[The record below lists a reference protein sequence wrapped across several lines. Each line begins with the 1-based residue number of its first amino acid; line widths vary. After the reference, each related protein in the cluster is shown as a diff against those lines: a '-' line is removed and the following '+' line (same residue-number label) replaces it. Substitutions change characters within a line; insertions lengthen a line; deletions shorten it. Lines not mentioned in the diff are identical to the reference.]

1 MAVVKMGQIK
11 ASLPKALAYITRP
24 DATND
29 GLWVST
35 NAAVIDPSDWKA
47 VAHQMASTAERVG
60 VSKNRDGGV
69 LAHHVIQSFA
79 PGEKVQLEDAHR
91 IGVQLAEQ
99 ITGGQHEYVIA
110 THLDKDHV
118 HNHIIFNAT
127 SFETGRK
134 FRCVRSTIGSIRD
147 MSDDL
152 CRDSGLSILPT
163 PSRATGRSLGD
174 IYKTI
179 KGQSDKELLRIE
191 IDKAA
196 TAATTWDEFEAS
208 LRRSGVVVFRRSGV
222 NGTTTFRGHNMKR
235 PMRDYRLGEAYTEE
249 GIMARLARG
258 GVNRITVDQSM
269 MVTQT
274 RDTMTVFVPGTGRRL
289 RMTVSKRQI
298 VKHGRSMRVYVP
310 SEGQHVLADRY
321 GRLAAT
327 VNTDGLY
334 KWFSEPDLVG
344 AVKQKTAQPNSIFE
358 MKVWGEALSDLH
370 LLEDRINAKAR
381 WMDNGQL
388 DAKHALVGARE
399 ELARTKLSFQTG
411 LVAATDLVANGDT
424 GSNLAVLQAELRM
437 TERDIDR
444 LKTDVRAL
452 TVLTREET
460 KMAMGDQIEQRL
472 SQRRRDDSRR
482 REEAA
487 QRQRITDQAEDR
499 ETPGHQMNKDGEMYA
514 QETRIGDQGRDRDG
528 GTGRDTGMSLAE
540 RIEAEVQRRRTGR
553 SDFGTED
560 YRGGLTR

>member
-11 ASLPKALAYITRP
+11 TSLPKALAYITRP
-24 DATND
+24 DATNE

-47 VAHQMASTAERVG
+47 VARQMASTTERVG
-60 VSKNRDGGV
+60 VSKSRDGRV

-79 PGEKVQLEDAHR
+79 PGERVALEDAHR

-99 ITGGQHEYVIA
+99 ITGGRHEYVIA

-127 SFETGRK
+127 SFDTGRK

-152 CRDSGLSILPT
+152 CRDSGLSVLPT

-179 KGQSDKELLRIE
+179 KGQSDKELLRVE

-196 TAATTWDEFEAS
+196 TTATTWEEFEAT
-208 LRRSGVVVFRRSGV
+208 LGRSGVEVARRGGV
-222 NGTTTFRGHNMKR
+222 NGTTTFRGGDMKR

-249 GIMARLARG
+249 GIMARLARSS
-258 GVNRITVDQSM
+258 VNRITVDQSM

-310 SEGQHVLADRY
+310 SESQHVLADRY

-334 KWFSEPDLVG
+334 KWFSEPDLAG
-344 AVKQKTAQPNSIFE
+344 TVKQKKAHPDSIYE

-370 LLEDRINAKAR
+370 SLEDRINAKAR
-381 WMDNGQL
+381 WMDDGHL
-388 DAKHALVGARE
+388 DAEHALLGARE

-411 LVAATDLVANGDT
+411 LVAATDLVTNGDT
-424 GSNLAVLQAELRM
+424 GSDLAVLQAELRM

-499 ETPGHQMNKDGEMYA
+499 ETPGHQINKDGEMDA
-514 QETRIGDQGRDRDG
+514 QETRIGDQRRDRDG

-553 SDFGTED
+553 GDFGTED
-560 YRGGLTR
+560 DRGGVTR